1 MNGLTLLVYCL
12 IAHQQPAQV
21 GPENGSLLLVG
32 GSVTPEISRQFMAL
46 AGGIEV
52 PIVVNY
58 DGNTSTH
65 NPVSHGTSVLF
76 STIKYTSIEH
86 PLKFYGIPSL
96 VFFIIGFSF
105 TYLSVQYYTEI
116 GRINPNLTIIAAGTV
131 LLAVVLLIAAIL
143 LYSLVSVVRENNQK

>member
-1 MNGLTLLVYCL
+1 MISKLNISDIGMGISTEIL
-12 IAHQQPAQV
+12 IKSS
-21 GPENGSLLLVG
+21 SLNFK
-32 GSVTPEISRQFMAL
+32 I
-46 AGGIEV
+46 IEV

-105 TYLSVQYYTEI
+105 TYLSVQYYTC
-116 GRINPNLTIIAAGTV
+116 
-131 LLAVVLLIAAIL
+131 L
-143 LYSLVSVVRENNQK
+143 LYTSDAADE